1 MLGTL
6 GMLSVFPTYSIFN
19 LQWVY
24 RDATPF
30 LVSQGRSV
38 YDQQS
43 TETRKRGKRAAFKL
57 TWTRETLQKN
67 PEGRVDLKGQ
77 KGGEERDKQKALCGA
92 QLRLNPGS
100 CLHPLID

>member
-1 MLGTL
+1 MLDTL
-6 GMLSVFPTYSIFN
+6 GMLSVFPTYGIFN
-19 LQWVY
+19 LQCVY
-24 RDATPF
+24 RDAAPF
-30 LVSQGRSV
+30 LISQCRSV

-57 TWTRETLQKN
+57 TWTRENLQKN

-77 KGGEERDKQKALCGA
+77 KGGERVKQKALCGA

-100 CLHPLID
+100 CLRPFID